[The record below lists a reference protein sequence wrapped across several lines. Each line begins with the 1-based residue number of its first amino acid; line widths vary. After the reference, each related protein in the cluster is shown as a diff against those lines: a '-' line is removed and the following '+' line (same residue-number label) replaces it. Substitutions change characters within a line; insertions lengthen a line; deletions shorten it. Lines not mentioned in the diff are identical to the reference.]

1 MQRTTPQTPPS
12 TTSSRARALAFLAGS
27 LVLAAFAAAVV
38 FSVIKKSQERIK
50 EASKPRETVDVVIAV
65 RDLYMGLPIREDDVT
80 VRKVVPEMVPPEL
93 TFAQLTDVYG
103 RTPRERV
110 LANEILREERLARPD
125 AGIGLNAIVT
135 PGRRAMTLQT
145 DTETGVAGLVQ
156 VGNYLDVIVT
166 IKPEDPDQVGGQWVS
181 ETILHGIKVLAVGAQ
196 VTAEAEKPPEPKVD
210 PKDPKAKQPQKS
222 SGGSSA
228 AKGNFKPSITVEL
241 TPEEAE
247 KLAMAQSQ
255 GEITVVLRSDIDV
268 LDAPNQGVTDVDKV
282 LGLDAK
288 AKYEEPIPRRR
299 EKVEAP
305 PPKLESE
312 VISGGSKSTVTFE
325 GDGTTSESGQ
335 KKIKRK

>member
-1 MQRTTPQTPPS
+1 MQRTSQAGN
-12 TTSSRARALAFLAGS
+12 RARALLFLGGS

-38 FSVIKKSQERIK
+38 FSVVKKSQERIR
-50 EASKPRETVDVVIAV
+50 EASKPKETIDVVIAV
-65 RDLYMGLPIREDDVT
+65 RDLYMGLPITPDDIV
-80 VRKVVPEMVPPEL
+80 VRKVVPEMVPADL
-93 TFAQLTDVYG
+93 TFAQHTDVLG

-110 LANEILREERLARPD
+110 LANEIIREERLARPD

-145 DTETGVAGLVQ
+145 NTETGVAGLIQ

-166 IKPEDPDQVGGQWVS
+166 IKPENPDQVGGQWVS

-196 VTAEAEKPPEPKVD
+196 VAAEQRTVEPIAPVD
-210 PKDPKAKQPQKS
+210 PKAPADPKAKETK
-222 SGGSSA
+222 GGTSA

-268 LDAPNQGVTDVDKV
+268 LDSPDQGVTDVDKV
-282 LGLDAK
+282 LGIDPK
-288 AKYEEPIPRRR
+288 AAADVDFLPRRR
-299 EKVEAP
+299 AKVEAP
-305 PPKLESE
+305 PPKLQAE
-312 VISGGSKSTVTFE
+312 VVSGGSSQTITFE
-325 GDGTTSESGQ
+325 TDGTTTEEGGGR
-335 KKIKRK
+335 KIKR